1 MYESRHMD
9 EFYKIKICNAVQQEY
24 GLHIYKIAPANRGV
38 YGETWI
44 LYANHLRYFV
54 KIDYSSDHQKI
65 FAENLNVL
73 SYLKEQGISFVS
85 SVIKNRTGENYIF
98 FDGGVLAVFDFIDG
112 ELSKSYRKESL
123 FEMLAQIYLI
133 PPLNIKIAQED
144 FSTDC
149 VNYVIENMK
158 RLEELDEHKDLIL
171 DYAYRLFEWAD
182 FCRKDLT
189 NLFITHGDSG
199 SNIIKNNGK
208 LYIID
213 WDTPKLAGP
222 ERDAWMF
229 VKDISDIALF
239 NSALFNSDIKYSIK
253 KERLAFYCYYNYS
266 YYLKDHLFHFISTK
280 DDMMKRRIRGFVR
293 RFFFKGWI
301 IQQISIIENL

>member
-1 MYESRHMD
+1 M
-9 EFYKIKICNAVQQEY
+9 
-24 GLHIYKIAPANRGV
+24 
-38 YGETWI
+38 
-44 LYANHLRYFV
+44 

-149 VNYVIENMK
+149 FYFLSK
-158 RLEELDEHKDLIL
+158 
-171 DYAYRLFEWAD
+171 
-182 FCRKDLT
+182 FCWLKV
-189 NLFITHGDSG
+189 F
-199 SNIIKNNGK
+199 
-208 LYIID
+208 
-213 WDTPKLAGP
+213 
-222 ERDAWMF
+222 
-229 VKDISDIALF
+229 AL
-239 NSALFNSDIKYSIK
+239 S
-253 KERLAFYCYYNYS
+253 
-266 YYLKDHLFHFISTK
+266 FHF
-280 DDMMKRRIRGFVR
+280 GY
-293 RFFFKGWI
+293 
-301 IQQISIIENL
+301 